1 MKIVIA
7 KLNLIAV
14 ESAKNEYMT
23 ICKFNFKFFDK
34 KKSNIEI

>member
-14 ESAKNEYMT
+14 ESAKNEYMS
-23 ICKFNFKFFDK
+23 ICRFNFKYKNK
-34 KKSNIEI
+34 K